1 MHHERVLSRLLSAK
15 SAGTPGKVAGFGG
28 FAGLWKNQYGSTAD
42 FTVNGSTVTGTYTS
56 AVSSGGGSISGPVLG
71 HATDDI
77 ICFSVLWPSKQ
88 GSITTWA
95 GQVVDESGVEVLKTL
110 WHLVIN
116 IDDASEPTGL
126 WSATLA
132 GADVFKRA

>member
-1 MHHERVLSRLLSAK
+1 
-15 SAGTPGKVAGFGG
+15 
-28 FAGLWKNQYGSTAD
+28 
-42 FTVNGSTVTGTYTS
+42 
-56 AVSSGGGSISGPVLG
+56 
-71 HATDDI
+71 
-77 ICFSVLWPSKQ
+77 
-88 GSITTWA
+88 
-95 GQVVDESGVEVLKTL
+95 VDESGLEVLKTL

>member
-1 MHHERVLSRLLSAK
+1 
-15 SAGTPGKVAGFGG
+15 
-28 FAGLWKNQYGSTAD
+28 LWKNQYGSTAD

-56 AVSSGGGSISGPVLG
+56 AVSSGGGSISGPILG

-126 WSATLA
+126 GSATLA

>member
-1 MHHERVLSRLLSAK
+1 
-15 SAGTPGKVAGFGG
+15 
-28 FAGLWKNQYGSTAD
+28 
-42 FTVNGSTVTGTYTS
+42 
-56 AVSSGGGSISGPVLG
+56 
-71 HATDDI
+71 
-77 ICFSVLWPSKQ
+77 
-88 GSITTWA
+88 
-95 GQVVDESGVEVLKTL
+95 VLKTL